1 MKVRHAKDVEALIQ
15 VIVVV
20 TGVEILRKKMVNI
33 IVIKR
38 WQKIMREN
46 VMRMI

>member
-15 VIVVV
+15 VIVIV